1 LCGKLA
7 GKKIMRKT
15 RFIVA
20 LTVVL
25 IAVFMATSGKFLVV
39 NDPRK
44 SDVIVVLAG
53 DTDRRPARGV
63 ELLRQGYA
71 HHMILNVPAEALVY
85 HASELDLA
93 RQYVQLL
100 PQAQLIS
107 ICPIYGLST
116 QAEAEDASHCL
127 QAVAAQTV
135 LLVTS
140 DFHSARALS
149 IFKRRAPRHEYSI
162 AASFDP
168 SEFDVRWWQKREW
181 AKTNFDEWLR
191 RVWWELF
198 DRWR

>member
-1 LCGKLA
+1 
-7 GKKIMRKT
+7 MRKK
-15 RFIVA
+15 RLVVL

-25 IAVFMATSGKFLVV
+25 IAGFMATSGRFLVV

-71 HHMILNVPAEALVY
+71 RRLILNVPAEARVY
-85 HASELDLA
+85 QASELDLA
-93 RQYVQLL
+93 RQYIQLL
-100 PQAQLIS
+100 PEAPSIS
-107 ICPIYGLST
+107 ICPIRGLST
-116 QAEAEDASHCL
+116 QAEAEDAARCL
-127 QAVAAQTV
+127 QGVDAPSI

-140 DFHSARALS
+140 DFHTARALS
-149 IFKRRAPRHEYSI
+149 IFQRRVPNHPYSI

-168 SEFDVRWWQKREW
+168 QEFGVRWWQKREW

-191 RVWWELF
+191 RLWWQSV